1 MIRIATTILESN
13 KKELTLGLNS
23 FNTPKE
29 LSGVEAWIQ
38 LIINLMFIRKGQYPS
53 NPKIGIGIQ
62 DYDYNFVDDAIA
74 SLQAD
79 LKYQTETFIPE
90 VPIESIQVTST
101 TVERQNVLVII
112 ITLRYKNELVTSVV
126 ATAENSN
133 HNIEFEIK
141 I

>member
-1 MIRIATTILESN
+1 MIDIATTILESN

-23 FNTPKE
+23 FNTPEE
-29 LSGVEAWIQ
+29 LSGVRAWVQ
-38 LIINLMFIRKGQYPS
+38 LIVNLMFIRKGQYPS

-62 DYDYNFVDDAIA
+62 DYDYKFVDDAKA
-74 SLQAD
+74 ALQAD

-101 TVERQNVLVII
+101 TVERQNILVII
-112 ITLRYKNELVTSVV
+112 ITLRYNNELVTTVV

-133 HNIEFEIK
+133 HNIDFEIK